1 MNQVKQWRLVTTYYV
16 IVGVVLI
23 LWTLAG
29 IYMALD
35 HNPQGEFCA
44 YVEQGAPANW
54 SSQGGPCNIL
64 WHEIG
69 RLWLASAVVATPF
82 LLLPLLILLV
92 SWLWGRSRS

>member
-1 MNQVKQWRLVTTYYV
+1 MNRMRRWRPVTAYYLVIAV
-16 IVGVVLI
+16 MFA

-35 HNPQGEFCA
+35 HNPQGEFCV
-44 YVEQGAPANW
+44 YVEGEPATW

-69 RLWLASAVVATPF
+69 RFWLASAVVATPF
-82 LLLPLLILLV
+82 LLLPLFILSL
-92 SWLWGRSRS
+92 SWLWRRSRS

>member
-1 MNQVKQWRLVTTYYV
+1 MNQSKRWRLVTAYYA
-16 IVGVVLI
+16 VVVAILV
-23 LWTLAG
+23 LWTSAG
-29 IYMALD
+29 ICMALD

-44 YVEQGAPANW
+44 YVEEGEPANW

-82 LLLPLLILLV
+82 LLLPLLILSLG
-92 SWLWGRSRS
+92 WLRSRSRS